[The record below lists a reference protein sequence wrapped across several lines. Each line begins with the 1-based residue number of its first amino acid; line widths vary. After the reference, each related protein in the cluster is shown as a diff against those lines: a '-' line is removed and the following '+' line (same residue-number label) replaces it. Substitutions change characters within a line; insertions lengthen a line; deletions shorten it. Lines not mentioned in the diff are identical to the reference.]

1 MKGVPRRPEI
11 RFDVGRAALWLVAG
25 LTALFL
31 LAPIVV
37 IVVVSFND
45 AALFGFPPDRWSIRW
60 YVALWNS
67 RAWREAGWLSL
78 WLGAVVALASLVIGV
93 PAAYGLAKGRFRGRR
108 LVEALLVSPMVVPV
122 IVLALCLYM
131 LFSAAGII
139 GSALALFLA
148 HTLLALPVVIVIV
161 GAAFRRLDLS
171 IELAARSCGASFV
184 RAFWHVVLPSV
195 RPAVISAGAFAF
207 LTSFDE
213 VVLTLFLGGPRTTT
227 IPKKIWESVKFELD
241 PSLTAVST
249 ILIAVSVAALVVA
262 QVARRTQSH
271 LTTRD
276 AR

>member
-1 MKGVPRRPEI
+1 MKGVASGPEI

-249 ILIAVSVAALVVA
+249 ILIAVSVAALAVA